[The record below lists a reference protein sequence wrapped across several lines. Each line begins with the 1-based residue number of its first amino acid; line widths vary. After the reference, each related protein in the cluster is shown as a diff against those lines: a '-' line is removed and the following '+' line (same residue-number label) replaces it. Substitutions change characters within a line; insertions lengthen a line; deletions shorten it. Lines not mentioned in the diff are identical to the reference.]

1 MTPLGLTRTLLSR
14 AFIKSYSPFS
24 RALSTQTSTPI
35 ATSPARSPI
44 PQSTAQ
50 ALELIRS
57 EPNHYVIA
65 SFLGRKFILSPR
77 DILTVP
83 RIKDVAVGDVVS
95 FSAISE
101 AGSRTYT
108 LRGNPILPKGVVRVQ
123 GTVVEH
129 TKGKL
134 EKIEKFK
141 RRKGY
146 HRTIQHKQT
155 YTRLRIGPVE
165 IAPSGEDNLTTP
177 P

>member
-1 MTPLGLTRTLLSR
+1 M
-14 AFIKSYSPFS
+14 
-24 RALSTQTSTPI
+24 
-35 ATSPARSPI
+35 
-44 PQSTAQ
+44 
-50 ALELIRS
+50 
-57 EPNHYVIA
+57 
-65 SFLGRKFILSPR
+65 
-77 DILTVP
+77 
-83 RIKDVAVGDVVS
+83 GDVVS

-108 LRGNPILPKGVVRVQ
+108 LRGNPILPKGTVRVQ
-123 GTVVEH
+123 ATIVEH

-165 IAPSGEDNLTTP
+165 IAPSGEDGLTTP
-177 P
+177 L

>member
-1 MTPLGLTRTLLSR
+1 MTC
-14 AFIKSYSPFS
+14 SP
-24 RALSTQTSTPI
+24 T
-35 ATSPARSPI
+35 
-44 PQSTAQ
+44 PQSTAE

-57 EPNHYVIA
+57 EPNYYVIA
-65 SFLGRKFILSPR
+65 NLLGRRFILSPR

-83 RIKDVAVGDVVS
+83 RIKDVAVGDVIS

-108 LRGNPILPKGVVRVQ
+108 LRGNPILPSGTVRVQ
-123 GTVVEH
+123 ATVIEH

-146 HRTIQHKQT
+146 HRIIHHKQT
-155 YTRLRIGPVE
+155 YTRLRIGPIE
-165 IAPSGEDNLTTP
+165 IAPNGQNGLTT
-177 P
+177 